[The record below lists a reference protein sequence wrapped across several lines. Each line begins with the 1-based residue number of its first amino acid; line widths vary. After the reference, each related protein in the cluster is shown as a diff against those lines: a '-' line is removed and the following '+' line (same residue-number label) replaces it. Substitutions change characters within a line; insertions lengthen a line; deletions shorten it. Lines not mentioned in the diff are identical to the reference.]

1 MFEAYPEEFIEVL
14 KSPWKFVKKVNT
26 QVKLPNGKTEEMNCP
41 YVADPDYK
49 TLFERTIFIIEH
61 QRLAVTLPKNKMIS
75 NYAIQ
80 SVGDEK
86 IPFYTLVAS
95 HIEPSK
101 HQGEYDRTDSFV
113 IRLQFL
119 DLGEQD
125 NWERLNSVRNNL
137 KFNKKSLLKPV

>member
-1 MFEAYPEEFIEVL
+1 M
-14 KSPWKFVKKVNT
+14 
-26 QVKLPNGKTEEMNCP
+26 PNGKTEEMNCP
-41 YVADPDYK
+41 YDADPDYK

-101 HQGEYDRTDSFV
+101 HQGEYDRTDSVV

>member
-49 TLFERTIFIIEH
+49 TLFERTIVIIEH

-86 IPFYTLVAS
+86 IPFYTLVAY
-95 HIEPSK
+95 ILN
-101 HQGEYDRTDSFV
+101 HQNTKENMT
-113 IRLQFL
+113 
-119 DLGEQD
+119 EQTV
-125 NWERLNSVRNNL
+125 L
-137 KFNKKSLLKPV
+137 